1 MEKDLSKY
9 RNIGIF
15 AHVDAGKTTTTE
27 RILKLT
33 GEIHKIGEV
42 HDGAATT
49 DFMEQ
54 EQERGITIQSAAT
67 TCFWKDHQFNIIDT
81 PGHVDFTIEVYR
93 SLKVLDGGVGVF
105 CGSGGVEPQSETNW
119 RYANDSK
126 VARIIYVNKLDRT
139 GADFYSVVKQ
149 VDEILAAKPLVMV
162 LPIGIEN
169 EFKGVVDLLTRE
181 AWVWDDSGDPMNY
194 TIEEVPEDMKED
206 VELYREQLIEMAVE
220 QDDDLMEKYLE
231 GEEVTIDQIKKCI
244 RKGTLELAF
253 FPTYCGSS
261 FKNKGVQLVLDAVVD
276 YLPAP
281 TEVPPQPIVDLDG
294 NETGEVAKVDP
305 EEPLRALAFKIMDD
319 RFGALTFTRI
329 YSGRIAKGMT
339 VLNTATGKTERIG
352 RLVEMQADDRKEID
366 AAQAG
371 DIVAIVGMKNVQ
383 TGHTLCDK
391 DNPGTLEPMVFP
403 DPVISIAIAPTQKG
417 GNEKMGA
424 ALSKMVQED
433 PSFYV
438 ETDQESGETIIK
450 GMGELHLDIKVDI
463 LKRTH
468 GVEVQVGKPQV
479 AYRESITKVYQDS
492 YTHKKQSGGAGQF
505 ARIDYTIEPGEV
517 GSGFQFESKVTGG
530 NVPREYWP
538 AVNKGFSTSIEK
550 GILAGFPCVDLKVTL
565 KDGAFHPVDSSA
577 VAFEIAARAAYRQS
591 LPKAGPQLL
600 EPIMNIDIFT
610 PDDYVGDV
618 IGDINRRRGMIKS
631 QSTNP
636 MGVRIKAEAPLSEMF
651 GYIGD
656 LRTMTSGRGQFSME
670 FDHYAPC
677 PRNVAEEVIKEVKE
691 RELAAAK

>member
-1 MEKDLSKY
+1 MAKDLTKY

-33 GEIHKIGEV
+33 GKIHKIGEV

-67 TCFWKDHQFNIIDT
+67 SCFWKDYQFNIIDT

-93 SLKVLDGGVGVF
+93 SLKVLDGGIGVF

-139 GADFYSVVKQ
+139 GADFFRVVKQ
-149 VDEILAAKPLVMV
+149 VKEILVATPLVMV
-162 LPIGIEN
+162 LPIGVET
-169 EFKGVVDLLTRE
+169 EFKGVVDLLTRK
-181 AWVWDDSGDPMNY
+181 AWIWDDSGDPLAY
-194 TIEEVPEDMKED
+194 TITEVPEDMKDD
-206 VELYREQLIEMAVE
+206 VELYREQLIETAVE
-220 QDDDLMEKYLE
+220 QDNDLMEKYLE
-231 GEEVTIDQIKKCI
+231 GEEIAIEDVKRCI
-244 RKGTLELAF
+244 RKGTRDLIF

-261 FKNKGVQLVLDAVVD
+261 FKNKGVQLVLDAVID
-276 YLPAP
+276 YLPDP
-281 TEVPPQPIVDLDG
+281 TEVNPQPEVDLEG
-294 NETGEVAKVDP
+294 NLTGNYAIVDP
-305 EEPLRALAFKIMDD
+305 EKPLRALAFKIMDD
-319 RFGALTFTRI
+319 RYGALTFTRI
-329 YSGRIAKGMT
+329 YSGILSKGMT
-339 VLNTATGKTERIG
+339 ILNTATGKTDRIG
-352 RLVEMQADDRKEID
+352 RLVEMHANDRIEID
-366 AAQAG
+366 TAQAG
-371 DIVAIVGMKNVQ
+371 DIVAVVGMKNVQ
-383 TGHTLCDK
+383 TGHTLCDPN
-391 DNPGTLEPMVFP
+391 NPATLEPMVFP
-403 DPVISIAIAPTQKG
+403 DPVISISIKPKQKG
-417 GNEKMGA
+417 GNEKMGM

-463 LKRTH
+463 LRRTH
-468 GVEVQVGKPQV
+468 GVEVEVGKPQV
-479 AYRESITKVYQDS
+479 AYRESITKVINDS
-492 YTHKKQSGGAGQF
+492 YTHKKQSGGSGQF
-505 ARIDYTIEPGEV
+505 GRIDYTVEPGEP
-517 GSGFQFESKVTGG
+517 GTGFQFESKVTGG
-530 NVPREYWP
+530 NVPREFWP
-538 AVNKGFSTSIEK
+538 AVQKGFQASIVK
-550 GILAGFPCVDLKVTL
+550 GVLAGFPCVDLKVTL
-565 KDGAFHPVDSSA
+565 TDGAFHAVDSSA
-577 VAFEIAARAAYRQS
+577 IAFEIAARAGYRQS
-591 LPKAGPQLL
+591 IPKAGPQLL
-600 EPIMNIDIFT
+600 EPIMNIDVFT
-610 PDDYVGDV
+610 PEDHMGDV
-618 IGDINRRRGMIKS
+618 IGDLNRRRGMIKS

-677 PRNVAEEVIKEVKE
+677 PKNVAEEVIKETKE